1 MQEQK
6 WQNLKMKKVSLKELA
21 FSFFKI
27 GLLGFGGG
35 MAMLSLIRE
44 YFVRKKNWISDDEL
58 LTAVA
63 IGQML
68 PGPFVP
74 NYVEFIG
81 YSLRKVKG
89 MVLSVISF
97 LLPTYFITLILSI
110 LYFRYQELKV
120 IEKIYKYLLPV
131 IPAILFWGGL
141 NLIKIFFKKKE
152 IGNWLFSVGIIIL
165 AYLLL
170 SLKIE
175 IFFIIIIC
183 GFLGIITEW
192 LKDKESLH
200 FFFSLLPLFI
210 LFSLFFKIGAL
221 TFGGGYAAIPFIK
234 QEFVD
239 FRHYLSEKEFLV
251 GVGISQITPGPVA
264 IIATFIGY
272 KLGGILGSLIAT
284 VAIFLPSG
292 IMLYFVIKLYQK
304 IKKNFY
310 IQSFLLGVKPAIIGF
325 IFQTGLFFF
334 LKIINNWW
342 LILSSLITFIFLIIT
357 NLEPFYIIIFSIFLN
372 FLIHKFINF

>member
-1 MQEQK
+1 
-6 WQNLKMKKVSLKELA
+6 MKKVSLKELA
-21 FSFFKI
+21 FIFFKI
-27 GLLGFGGG
+27 GLIGFGGG

-44 YFVRKKNWISDDEL
+44 YCVKKKCWINDDEL

-81 YSLRKVKG
+81 YSLRRVKG
-89 MVLSVISF
+89 MIISVVSF

-110 LYFRYQELKV
+110 LYFHYQELKV

-152 IGNWLFSVGIIIL
+152 ISEIFFSIGIIIL

-175 IFFIIIIC
+175 VFFIIIIC
-183 GFLGIITEW
+183 GFLGIIIKW
-192 LKDKESLH
+192 LKDKEFLN
-200 FFFSLLPLFI
+200 FFSLLPLFI

-221 TFGGGYAAIPFIK
+221 IFGGGYAAIPFIK

-239 FRHYLSEKEFLV
+239 FRQCLSEKDFLV

-272 KLGGILGSLIAT
+272 KLGGILGSIIAT
-284 VAIFLPSG
+284 IAIFLPSG
-292 IMLYFVIKLYQK
+292 IMLYFVIRLYQK
-304 IKKNFY
+304 IEKNFY
-310 IQSFLLGVKPAIIGF
+310 IQSFLFGVKPAIIGF
-325 IFQTGLFFF
+325 IFQTSIFFF

-342 LILSSLITFIFLIIT
+342 LTIFSLIIFIFLIIT
-357 NLEPFYIIIFSIFLN
+357 NIEPFYIIIFSIFFN

>member
-1 MQEQK
+1 
-6 WQNLKMKKVSLKELA
+6 MKKVSLKELTWD
-21 FSFFKI
+21 FFKI

-35 MAMLSLIRE
+35 MAMVSLIRE
-44 YFVRKKNWISDDEL
+44 YCVKKRGWISDDDL

-81 YSLRKVKG
+81 YSLRKIKG
-89 MVLSVISF
+89 MIISVISF
-97 LLPTYFITLILSI
+97 LLPTYSITLILSI
-110 LYFRYQELKV
+110 LYFHYQELKI

-141 NLIKIFFKKKE
+141 SLIKIFFKKKE
-152 IGNWLFSVGIIIL
+152 ICDILFSVGIIIL

-183 GFLGIITEW
+183 GFLGIIIKW
-192 LKDKESLH
+192 LKDKEFLN
-200 FFFSLLPLFI
+200 FFFSLPPLFI
-210 LFSLFFKIGAL
+210 LFSIFFKIGAL

-239 FRHYLSEKEFLV
+239 FRQYLSEKDFLV

-272 KLGGILGSLIAT
+272 KLGGILGSIIAT

-292 IMLYFVIKLYQK
+292 IMLYFVIRLYQK
-304 IKKNFY
+304 IDKNFY
-310 IQSFLLGVKPAIIGF
+310 IQSFLSGVKPAIIGF

-342 LILSSLITFIFLIIT
+342 LTISSLIIFIFLILT
-357 NLEPFYIIIFSIFLN
+357 NIEPFYIIIFSIFFN

>member
-1 MQEQK
+1 
-6 WQNLKMKKVSLKELA
+6 MKRVSLKELI
-21 FSFFKI
+21 FVFFKI
-27 GLLGFGGG
+27 GLFGFGGG
-35 MAMLSLIRE
+35 MAMVSLIRE
-44 YFVRKKNWISDDEL
+44 YFVKKKGWISDEEL

-89 MVLSVISF
+89 MILSVVSF

-120 IEKIYKYLLPV
+120 MEKIYKYLLPV

-141 NLIKIFFKKKE
+141 NLIKFFFKEKE
-152 IGNWLFSVGIIIL
+152 IDNKFFSLGIIIL

-170 SLKIE
+170 SFKTE

-183 GFLGIITEW
+183 GFLGIIIKW
-192 LKDKESLH
+192 LKDKESLN
-200 FFFSLLPLFI
+200 FLFSFLPLFI
-210 LFSLFFKIGAL
+210 LFFLFFKIGAL
-221 TFGGGYAAIPFIK
+221 TFGGGYVAIPFIK

-272 KLGGILGSLIAT
+272 KLGGILGSIIAT
-284 VAIFLPSG
+284 IAIFLPSG

-310 IQSFLLGVKPAIIGF
+310 IQSFLFGVKPAIVGF
-325 IFQTGLFFF
+325 IFHTGLFFF

-342 LILSSLITFIFLIIT
+342 LVISSLITFIFLIIT
-357 NLEPFYIIIFSIFLN
+357 NLEPFYIIIFGIFLN